1 MPTPTATRPASVP
14 LDDAAAARLRTIIGR
29 LSRRLRATASST
41 EAGLTP
47 TRSSLLLT
55 IDRRGPLRLAEIALS
70 EGLNPTLLSRSITH
84 LVESGL
90 VSRTCD
96 DGDRRAAWVQATP
109 AGHALAE
116 RMREERTRA
125 LNVALAALPASDR
138 HTVREAIP
146 ALERLAES
154 LAGGRG

>member
-1 MPTPTATRPASVP
+1 MPASTATRPASVP

-29 LSRRLRATASST
+29 LSRRLRATTSST
-41 EAGLTP
+41 DADLSP

-55 IDRRGPLRLAEIALS
+55 IDRRGPLRLAELAAS
-70 EGLNPTLLSRSITH
+70 EGLNPTLLSRSITQ

-109 AGHALAE
+109 DGHALAE
-116 RMREERTRA
+116 RMRAERTRA
-125 LNVALAALPASDR
+125 LNLALADLPASDR
-138 HTVREAIP
+138 RTVREAIP

-154 LAGGRG
+154 LAEGRG